1 MSDQHVPFGAPTP
14 PEPPAPQEAAGD
26 EAREPGDGRAVR
38 AVLASAAA
46 VAVLGGGTLG
56 FLWLSS
62 TPGGDIAGA
71 VPGGVRVQPSVSAPA
86 DGGDAVA
93 FAASGRD
100 IFGRTVGPTPVTVG
114 SGDQTGASGGSTGST
129 GGSVVGGLPSG
140 SVGGAVGG
148 GTTVPTAVPTAGP
161 TTAPGTATPDPP
173 PVTTPLTPSDT
184 RSTAPAWQKAEV
196 KFVEFTK
203 TGLGKFVIGG
213 NQIAYLGSGA
223 VVPGTST
230 LFQPVGKVTDRPM
243 TEDEIKACQQSVKD
257 AATVEEAALI
267 ERRTEKCTTTQDYVL
282 KAVFVTDRTA
292 RAGWIVENGSKLPD
306 AALGRTTGT
315 VRVLGQS
322 VEEFLVQV
330 DRHRSQWVAEGGAV
344 EGSPLTFLKLGAES
358 IDRSDVAVL
367 QGDGVQYFTVMGGGE
382 SAGVAF

>member
-1 MSDQHVPFGAPTP
+1 MNDQHVPFGAPTP

-114 SGDQTGASGGSTGST
+114 SGDQTGAAGASTGST
-129 GGSVVGGLPSG
+129 GGSVVGGLPGG
-140 SVGGAVGG
+140 SVGGPVGG

-161 TTAPGTATPDPP
+161 TTAPGTTTPPPP
-173 PVTTPLTPSDT
+173 PVTTPPTPSDT
-184 RSTAPAWQKAEV
+184 RSTAPGWTVPQV
-196 KFVEFTK
+196 SFVVGDNV
-203 TGLGKFVIGG
+203 TGVFK
-213 NQIAYLGSGA
+213 IAGEYRTVAKGELIY
-223 VVPGTST
+223 P
-230 LFQPVGKVTDRPM
+230 L
-243 TEDEIKACQQSVKD
+243 SVRYD
-257 AATVEEAALI
+257 GVVEEPDPAAEEI
-267 ERRTEKCTTTQDYVL
+267 PVVKGIFRSEH
-282 KAVFVTDRTA
+282 
-292 RAGWIVENGSKLPD
+292 RAGTGWIVESDPKGNKVFPK
-306 AALGRTTGT
+306 ALVGDPAGRARVYG
-315 VRVLGQS
+315 VLGDRYWIS
-322 VEEFLVQV
+322 VERQPGVL
-330 DRHRSQWVAEGGAV
+330 HAV
-344 EGSPLTFLKLGAES
+344 EDAVAGTGLTFLGAGAPQ
-358 IDRSDVAVL
+358 DGFPVADVYFV
-367 QGDGVQYFTVMGGGE
+367 DGNGNHYFGTFGGGE
-382 SAGVAF
+382 QDGVAF